1 VALNVRSRFAL
12 FCALGG
18 AVMVSAVA
26 GVTDGRRSVAQQ
38 AGGPTT
44 AVDSAAS
51 FAARCFRDGV
61 FTPPVSGTV
70 VGVNY
75 FDAFY
80 RMLRSGKDFS
90 YQRGLKQLG
99 ERDVPFIRFSLTGF
113 WPADLALPLRDP
125 DLFFRRFGAF
135 VEDARRHGVRLLPT
149 VFWNYASLPDYFGE
163 SLEAWGNSSSKTRGA
178 MRSFI
183 SELMARFGND
193 PLIVGWEFSN
203 EANTYADLPGN
214 GRFYPIDTSKGTPR
228 TRSGSGEVVSRDL
241 LAGVEVFARLV
252 AAGSPGRLVSAGFDM
267 PRAGA
272 FRLRERR
279 AGLDDESEF
288 VRILKSQNPTPLNVV
303 SIHLYPETVDRFRYR
318 AASMR
323 GLLQAASTV
332 AMREG
337 QVLFVGEFGVSAT
350 DETAERLEFGQYLEA
365 VQAVNGGLAALWV
378 FDFSHQDKDWN
389 VTVGGRREYQLN
401 AIVDANRS
409 VVCP

>member
-1 VALNVRSRFAL
+1 MVLKARWRFAL
-12 FCALGG
+12 LCALGG

-26 GVTDGRRSVAQQ
+26 GGADRRISAAHQADGLAT
-38 AGGPTT
+38 P
-44 AVDSAAS
+44 VDSPAS
-51 FAARCFRDGV
+51 FTAGCFRDGV
-61 FTPPVSGTV
+61 FTPPLSGTV

-80 RMLRSGKDFS
+80 RLLRSGKDFS

-125 DLFFRRFGAF
+125 DLFFQRFGAF
-135 VEDARRHGVRLLPT
+135 VNDARRHGVRLLPT
-149 VFWNYASLPDYFGE
+149 VFWNYASLPDYFE
-163 SLEAWGNSSSKTRGA
+163 EPLEAWGNASSKTRGA
-178 MRSFI
+178 MKSFMA
-183 SELMARFGND
+183 ELMARFGND

-228 TRSGSGEVVSRDL
+228 TRVGSGEVVSRDL
-241 LAGVEVFARLV
+241 LAGVDVFARLV

-288 VRILKSQNPTPLNVV
+288 VRTLKSQNAPPLNVV

-318 AASMR
+318 AASVR

-332 AMREG
+332 AMKGG
-337 QVLFVGEFGVSAT
+337 QVLFVGEFGVSAS
-350 DETAERLEFGQYLEA
+350 DAAAERLDFGRYLEA

-378 FDFSHQDKDWN
+378 FDFSHQEKDWN
-389 VTVGGRREYQLN
+389 VTVGGRREYQLK